1 MGNWGRESVLFSVKL
16 LQLLT
21 FERRALSG
29 ARRRLEQQKEQWV
42 RSSWRTL
49 LLPEA
54 AAAPRFTKES
64 AVGWRN
70 REVGCWRGRL
80 AQRPA
85 ALDAQ
90 GHGLPIVL

>member
-1 MGNWGRESVLFSVKL
+1 MGYWGRECVLFSVIL

-21 FERRALSG
+21 FERRALAG
-29 ARRRLEQQKEQWV
+29 ARRRLEQQLEQS
-42 RSSWRTL
+42 RCPGWRTL

-70 REVGCWRGRL
+70 REVDRWRGRL
-80 AQRPA
+80 GQRPA
-85 ALDAQ
+85 ALDGQ
-90 GHGLPIVL
+90 GALA